1 MRLHTSTVLRL
12 EISEYSRVAVHIAH
26 LVVGHAVQPPRTSED
41 TGVHAE
47 RDPRRNG
54 MDNPFGAG
62 LEPLHPQLA
71 LLTGVTLSSTI
82 RTHQQLCPPWCRS
95 CDPIHFSYFTP

>member
-1 MRLHTSTVLRL
+1 MHTSYIMFVHKLIAGGAAVSKACASCLSVVRGP
-12 EISEYSRVAVHIAH
+12 RVDS
-26 LVVGHAVQPPRTSED
+26 HACLVQPPRTSED

-62 LEPLHPQLA
+62 IEPLHPQLA
-71 LLTGVTLSSTI
+71 LLTG
-82 RTHQQLCPPWCRS
+82 
-95 CDPIHFSYFTP
+95 